1 MRTLDLILTESAK
14 RHNHLCPRQVLGA
27 RIGLA
32 GLAALGLGTPVNKTT
47 ALVILESDGCFADGI
62 EASTGA
68 TIGHRTLH
76 INDFGKIAATFAD
89 VKTGRAIRISPALDV
104 RERAPVYAPDEAR
117 HYFTQ
122 LQGYQIM
129 PDTELLRYQ
138 EVALRPSLEEL
149 ISKPAVRVNCD
160 YCGEEIINEREVI
173 REGVTLCRTC
183 ANDGYYLIKP
193 SSPKTYAILNHQSK

>member
-1 MRTLDLILTESAK
+1 MPTLDLILTECAK

-32 GLAALGLGTPVNKTT
+32 GLAALGLGTPVNKST

-76 INDFGKIAATFAD
+76 VNDFGKIAATFAD

-117 HYFTQ
+117 HYFAQ

-138 EVALRPSLEEL
+138 EVALHPSLEEL